1 MDYLGW
7 YVWLSFI
14 HTKQVTKT
22 CRCQDPGF
30 MPLKKNKGKFPIIQ
44 KYPGSDT
51 TSLETHKWSPCV
63 LALLTSGFFALFR
76 LDGLWEPLW
85 HKEALGELEKG
96 RSRDSVNLLATY
108 RFECKLFAYPVP
120 FMIYDSIWY
129 PVPFMIYDTIWYH
142 HIPPVWI
149 HMSYNMS
156 YKIAI
161 VFSKCQYEKTCSL
174 YLKLRL
180 NGVGSWSVHVQL
192 SYLHFQG
199 NVYIYLGLF
208 PVTVANE
215 GL

>member
-30 MPLKKNKGKFPIIQ
+30 MPLERKQRKGSYYISKNIQ
-44 KYPGSDT
+44 EVTQP
-51 TSLETHKWSPCV
+51 LETHKWSPCV

-96 RSRDSVNLLATY
+96 GSGDSVNLLATY
-108 RFECKLFAYPVP
+108 RFEWKLFAYPVP
-120 FMIYDSIWY
+120 FMIYDTIWY

-149 HMSYNMS
+149 HMSY
-156 YKIAI
+156 KIAYNVLQI
-161 VFSKCQYEKTCSL
+161 SIFEKTCSL

-192 SYLHFQG
+192 S
-199 NVYIYLGLF
+199 
-208 PVTVANE
+208 
-215 GL
+215 